1 MARAHVGSCARSD
14 CSGSELSKFKVIITF
29 EHFFFFF
36 FLIRHIKFLHVYSI
50 WPKINELTYFYKFVN
65 PTRNVIKQRGLQK
78 SIAPA
83 QAVQSDLKAWVILYR
98 SNSAQHAGADLH
110 VNNPPQGPE
119 TMTGCCSFCSPEEP
133 LASFLSR
140 CCHTILPFLPP
151 FQRSFGFLHL
161 LSWWRTNLPS
171 ARSRLS
177 YVWAR
182 ARQQN
187 HFGLFT
193 I

>member
-1 MARAHVGSCARSD
+1 MGLTSSTASRGGQSPCGVVRSARLQWVWALKIQGNHYIWT
-14 CSGSELSKFKVIITF
+14 L
-29 EHFFFFF
+29 FFF
-36 FLIRHIKFLHVYSI
+36 FLIRHIKFLHVYST

-110 VNNPPQGPE
+110 VNNPPQGLE

-151 FQRSFGFLHL
+151 FQRSSGFCT
-161 LSWWRTNLPS
+161 SSADDIQTCPLP
-171 ARSRLS
+171 AP
-177 YVWAR
+177 
-182 ARQQN
+182 
-187 HFGLFT
+187 GCPM
-193 I
+193 